1 MNRKHV
7 SMKLTRRHLTHHE
20 NLSTSFRLNLC
31 LKTITCERISVSLCR
46 IQSSVY
52 SNHENLS
59 SPFACKYTLNRS
71 RDNLINIPEVVP
83 FVTFLW

>member
-1 MNRKHV
+1 M
-7 SMKLTRRHLTHHE
+7 
-20 NLSTSFRLNLC
+20 RLEKFNV
-31 LKTITCERISVSLCR
+31 SVSD
-46 IQSSVY
+46 SAYVF